1 MTPDQFLKSFQAKDR
16 EIRQTPVQSK
26 RQVRNHV
33 ERRKGHRMTSDRMMK
48 IMRQQTPDPVKAIY
62 QSPEKAASGWNNIDI
77 CDESVATRNVGPS
90 DLPRSSSGKQTI
102 GPRTY

>member
-1 MTPDQFLKSFQAKDR
+1 MTEEEFLRSFAKKENQISR
-16 EIRQTPVQSK
+16 TAIPSK
-26 RQVRNHV
+26 RQVRTFV
-33 ERRKGHRMTSDRMMK
+33 ERRKGHRMTSERMRR
-48 IMRQQTPDPVKAIY
+48 IMQQTPNPVRAAY
-62 QSPEKAASGWNNIDI
+62 QSAAQAARGWTGVDI

>member
-1 MTPDQFLKSFQAKDR
+1 MTPDEFLKSFAQKEHA
-16 EIRQTPVQSK
+16 ISQTPIQSK

-48 IMRQQTPDPVKAIY
+48 IMRQQTPDGTKAIY
-62 QSPEKAASGWNNIDI
+62 QSAEKAASGWNNIDV

-90 DLPRSSSGKQTI
+90 DLPRSTSGKQTI
-102 GPRTY
+102 GPKTY